1 MYGHPSREGG
11 FCNQMP
17 KLSEVSAIEKLP
29 SRDGIFLDFA
39 TAPTCIPHSYQAQ
52 CFLAGCRANGLDFPS
67 EDILTSSGSGLHRKH
82 LSPARPHTFV
92 YALRYA
98 RPASSLFSLL
108 SFSSLFPFLPL
119 SSPSRAPLGA
129 VSSSFS
135 RPFVVIRPL
144 CGLLHPRQLNL
155 WG

>member
-98 RPASSLFSLL
+98 RPASSL
-108 SFSSLFPFLPL
+108 
-119 SSPSRAPLGA
+119 SSPSLPSFLFSPSLLLPAPLLGA